1 MIESLHVLQ
10 THVRTNSLV
19 VGQKPH
25 GGILVTC
32 SDGFFRQIVQSGTHG
47 RLINSFD
54 PKCLYDYIH

>member
-1 MIESLHVLQ
+1 MIASLHVLQ
-10 THVRTNSLV
+10 THVRTNMLV

-32 SDGFFRQIVQSGTHG
+32 RDGFLRQVVQSGTHG
-47 RLINSFD
+47 RLKSSD